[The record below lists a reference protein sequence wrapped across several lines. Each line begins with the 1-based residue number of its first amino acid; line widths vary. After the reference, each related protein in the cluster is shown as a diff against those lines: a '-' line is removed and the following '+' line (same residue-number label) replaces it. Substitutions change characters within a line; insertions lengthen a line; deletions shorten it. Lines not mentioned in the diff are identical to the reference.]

1 MSKDIPNIGG
11 DRPHGRI
18 VITYGTFDV
27 LHQGH
32 INLLRRAKE
41 LGDWLIVGVTT
52 DNFDLERG
60 KMNTRDSVMKRVQA
74 VKETGYVDE
83 VIIEEYKGQKIDD
96 IQKYNVDVFAIGSDW
111 EGYFDYLKEYCEVVY
126 LPRTQGISSTMLR
139 EEQISVRIGII
150 WTGSIA
156 GRFVPEA
163 KFVSGNTVSAAYNPD
178 QEECRKF
185 CSANGIPMAARTLD
199 ELLAN
204 CDAVYVASPHYTHYE
219 YAKAA
224 LLAGKHVLA
233 ETPFVLHLSEAEE
246 LFSIAGAKERT
257 LMVAHKTAY
266 CPAFRHL
273 VSMLKSGVIGKIV
286 DINAS
291 VTTLTDENS
300 SKLDHA
306 RFGGSMNE
314 NACFPLLPIIK
325 LLGRDIRNINFYSIM
340 KNDVDMYTKAVFRY
354 DNATASFQVGLGA
367 KTEGNMVISGTQ
379 GYIYVPAPW
388 WKTDY
393 FELRFEDQ
401 NMNRKCFYPFMGEGL
416 RYEIREF
423 VSQILNPEQNLY
435 LLTKEEIIA
444 MARVQEDYINGKNVY
459 KLS

>member
-1 MSKDIPNIGG
+1 MNKAISNQDSPRK
-11 DRPHGRI
+11 RI

-60 KMNTRDSVMKRVQA
+60 KLNTRDSVMKRVQA
-74 VKETGYVDE
+74 VKDTGYADE

-139 EEQISVRIGII
+139 ESQISVRIGVIG
-150 WTGSIA
+150 TGSIA
-156 GRFVPEA
+156 RRFVPEVS
-163 KFVSGNTVSAAYNPD
+163 FVSGNEISAAYNPD
-178 QEECRKF
+178 TEACRDF
-185 CSANGIPMAARTLD
+185 CRTFGIGTAASSLE

-204 CDAVYVASPHYTHYE
+204 CDAVYVASPHYTHFE

-224 LLAGKHVLA
+224 LEAGKDVFC
-233 ETPFVLHLSEAEE
+233 ETPFVLHLAE
-246 LFSIAGAKERT
+246 AKELYAIAEAKRRT

-273 VSMLKSGVIGKIV
+273 VTMLKSGVIGKIV

-291 VTTLTDENS
+291 VTTLTDERS
-300 SKLDHA
+300 VKLDHN

-314 NACFPLLPIIK
+314 NACFPLLPILK
-325 LLGRDIRNINFYSIM
+325 LLGQDVRNINFYSIM

-367 KTEGNMVISGTQ
+367 KTEGNMVISGTK

-393 FELRFEDQ
+393 FEQRFEDQ
-401 NMNRKCFYPFMGEGL
+401 NLNRKCFFPFMGEGL

-423 VSQILNPEQNLY
+423 ISHILNPDQSLY
-435 LLTKEEIIA
+435 LLTKEEILKMTQI
-444 MARVQEDYINGKNVY
+444 QEDYINGVNVY

>member
-1 MSKDIPNIGG
+1 MNKAISNQDSPRK
-11 DRPHGRI
+11 RI

-60 KMNTRDSVMKRVQA
+60 KLNTRDTVMKRVQA
-74 VKETGYVDE
+74 VKDTGYADE

-139 EEQISVRIGII
+139 ESQISVRIGVIG
-150 WTGSIA
+150 TGSIA
-156 GRFVPEA
+156 RRFVPEA
-163 KFVSGNTVSAAYNPD
+163 SFVSGNEISAAYNPD
-178 QEECRKF
+178 TEACRDF
-185 CSANGIPMAARTLD
+185 CRTFGIGTAASSLE

-204 CDAVYVASPHYTHYE
+204 CDAVYVASPHYTHFE

-224 LLAGKHVLA
+224 LEAGKDVFC
-233 ETPFVLHLSEAEE
+233 ETPFVLHLAE
-246 LFSIAGAKERT
+246 AKELYAIAEAKRRT

-273 VSMLKSGVIGKIV
+273 VTMLKSGVIGKIV

-291 VTTLTDENS
+291 VTTLTDERS
-300 SKLDHA
+300 VKLDHN

-314 NACFPLLPIIK
+314 NACFPLLPILK
-325 LLGRDIRNINFYSIM
+325 LLGQDVRNINFYSIM

-367 KTEGNMVISGTQ
+367 KTEGNMVISGTK

-393 FELRFEDQ
+393 FEQRFEDQ
-401 NMNRKCFYPFMGEGL
+401 NLNRKCFFPFMGEGL

-423 VSQILNPEQNLY
+423 ISHILNPDQSLY
-435 LLTKEEIIA
+435 LLTKEEILKMTQI
-444 MARVQEDYINGKNVY
+444 QEDYINGVNVY

>member
-1 MSKDIPNIGG
+1 MNKAISNQDSPRK
-11 DRPHGRI
+11 RI

-60 KMNTRDSVMKRVQA
+60 KLNTRDSVMTRVQA
-74 VKETGYVDE
+74 VKDTGYADE
-83 VIIEEYKGQKIDD
+83 VIIDEYKGQKIDD

-139 EEQISVRIGII
+139 ESQISVRIGVIG
-150 WTGSIA
+150 TGSIA
-156 GRFVPEA
+156 RRFVPEA
-163 KFVSGNTVSAAYNPD
+163 SFVSGNEISAAYNPD
-178 QEECRKF
+178 TEACRDF
-185 CSANGIPMAARTLD
+185 CRTFGIGTAASSLE

-204 CDAVYVASPHYTHYE
+204 CDAVYVASPHYTHFE

-224 LLAGKHVLA
+224 LEAGKDVFC
-233 ETPFVLHLSEAEE
+233 ETPFVLHLAE
-246 LFSIAGAKERT
+246 AKELYAIAEAKRRT

-273 VSMLKSGVIGKIV
+273 VTMLKSGVIGKIV

-291 VTTLTDENS
+291 VTTLTDERS
-300 SKLDHA
+300 VKLDHN

-314 NACFPLLPIIK
+314 NACFPLLPILK
-325 LLGRDIRNINFYSIM
+325 LLGQDVRNINFYSIM

-367 KTEGNMVISGTQ
+367 KTEGNMVISGTK

-393 FELRFEDQ
+393 FEQRFEDQ
-401 NMNRKCFYPFMGEGL
+401 NLNRKCFFPFMGEGL

-423 VSQILNPEQNLY
+423 ISHILNPDQSLY
-435 LLTKEEIIA
+435 LLTKEEILKMTQI
-444 MARVQEDYINGKNVY
+444 QEDYINGVNVY

>member
-1 MSKDIPNIGG
+1 MKK
-11 DRPHGRI
+11 

-32 INLLRRAKE
+32 VNLLKRAKA

-74 VKETGYVDE
+74 VKDTGYADE

-96 IQKYNVDVFAIGSDW
+96 ILKYGVDIFAIGSDW
-111 EGYFDYLKEYCEVVY
+111 EGRFDYLKEYCEVVY
-126 LPRTQGISSTMLR
+126 LPRTEGISSTMIR
-139 EEQISVRIGII
+139 EEEANVRIGII
-150 WTGSIA
+150 GTGSIA
-156 GRFVPEA
+156 SRFVPEA
-163 KFVSGNTVSAAYNPD
+163 GFVSGNTVTAAYNPD
-178 QEECRKF
+178 AEECRRF
-185 CSANGIPMAARTLD
+185 CAEKGIATAASSLD
-199 ELLAN
+199 GLLAA
-204 CDAVYVASPHYTHYE
+204 CDAVYIASPHYTHYE
-219 YAKAA
+219 YARAA
-224 LLAGKHVLA
+224 LKAGKDVLC
-233 ETPFVLHLSEAEE
+233 ETPFVLRLPEAEE
-246 LFSIAGAKERT
+246 LYSIAEAGHRT

-273 VSMLKSGVIGKIV
+273 VTMLKSGVIGKIV

-291 VTTLTDENS
+291 VTTLTDETS
-300 SKLDHA
+300 QKLDHNK
-306 RFGGSMNE
+306 FGGSMNE
-314 NACFPLLPIIK
+314 NACFPLLPIVK
-325 LLGRDIRNINFYSIM
+325 LLGKEIRNVNFYSIM

-367 KTEGNMVISGTQ
+367 KTEGNMVISGTK

-388 WKTDY
+388 WKTEY
-393 FELRFEDQ
+393 FEQRFEDQ
-401 NMNRKCFYPFMGEGL
+401 NQNRKCFFPFMGEGL

-423 VSQILNPEQNLY
+423 VSRIMNQDSREYI
-435 LLTKEEIIA
+435 LTKEEILK
-444 MARVQEDYINGKNVY
+444 MTQVQEDYINGKNVY

>member
-150 WTGSIA
+150 GTGSIA
-156 GRFVPEA
+156 GRFVP
-163 KFVSGNTVSAAYNPD
+163 
-178 QEECRKF
+178 
-185 CSANGIPMAARTLD
+185 
-199 ELLAN
+199 
-204 CDAVYVASPHYTHYE
+204 
-219 YAKAA
+219 
-224 LLAGKHVLA
+224 
-233 ETPFVLHLSEAEE
+233 
-246 LFSIAGAKERT
+246 
-257 LMVAHKTAY
+257 
-266 CPAFRHL
+266 
-273 VSMLKSGVIGKIV
+273 
-286 DINAS
+286 
-291 VTTLTDENS
+291 
-300 SKLDHA
+300 
-306 RFGGSMNE
+306 
-314 NACFPLLPIIK
+314 
-325 LLGRDIRNINFYSIM
+325 
-340 KNDVDMYTKAVFRY
+340 
-354 DNATASFQVGLGA
+354 
-367 KTEGNMVISGTQ
+367 
-379 GYIYVPAPW
+379 
-388 WKTDY
+388 
-393 FELRFEDQ
+393 
-401 NMNRKCFYPFMGEGL
+401 
-416 RYEIREF
+416 
-423 VSQILNPEQNLY
+423 
-435 LLTKEEIIA
+435 
-444 MARVQEDYINGKNVY
+444 
-459 KLS
+459 

>member
-1 MSKDIPNIGG
+1 MKK
-11 DRPHGRI
+11 

-32 INLLRRAKE
+32 INLLKRARE
-41 LGDWLIVGVTT
+41 LGDCLIVGVTT

-60 KMNTRDSVMKRVQA
+60 KLNTRDDVMKRVQA
-74 VKETGYVDE
+74 VKDTGYADE

-96 IQKYNVDVFAIGSDW
+96 ILKYGVDVFAIGSDW
-111 EGYFDYLKEYCEVVY
+111 EGKFDYLKEYCEVVY

-139 EEQISVRIGII
+139 EEEANVRVGII
-150 WTGSIA
+150 GTGSIA
-156 GRFVPEA
+156 ARFVPEA
-163 KFVSGNTVSAAYNPD
+163 RFVSGNTVTAAYNPD
-178 QEECRKF
+178 LQECRKF
-185 CSANGIPMAARTLD
+185 CEANDIPLAASSAQ
-199 ELLAN
+199 ELLGA
-204 CDAVYVASPHYTHYE
+204 CDAVYIASPHYTHYE

-224 LLAGKHVLA
+224 LEAGRDVLC
-233 ETPFVLHLSEAEE
+233 ETPFVLRLSEAEE
-246 LFSIAGAKERT
+246 LYAIAEKGHRT

-273 VSMLKSGVIGKIV
+273 VTMLKSGVIGKVV

-291 VTTLTDENS
+291 VTTLTDES
-300 SKLDHA
+300 SQKLDHT

-325 LLGRDIRNINFYSIM
+325 LLGKDIRDVNFYSIM
-340 KNDVDMYTKAVFRY
+340 KNGVDMYTKAVLRY
-354 DNATASFQVGLGA
+354 DSATASFQVGLGA
-367 KTEGNMVISGTQ
+367 KTEGNMVISGTR

-393 FELRFEDQ
+393 FEQRFEDQ
-401 NMNRKCFYPFMGEGL
+401 NQNRKCFFPFMGEGL

-423 VSQILNPEQNLY
+423 ISRVIHPGCREY
-435 LLTKEEIIA
+435 LLTKDEILK
-444 MARVQEDYINGKNVY
+444 MTQVQEDYIEGRNVY

>member
-1 MSKDIPNIGG
+1 MNKAISNQDSPRK
-11 DRPHGRI
+11 RI

-60 KMNTRDSVMKRVQA
+60 KLNTRDSVMKRVQA
-74 VKETGYVDE
+74 VKDTGYADE

-139 EEQISVRIGII
+139 ESQISVRIGVIG
-150 WTGSIA
+150 TGSIA
-156 GRFVPEA
+156 RRFVPEA
-163 KFVSGNTVSAAYNPD
+163 SFVSGNEISAAYNPD
-178 QEECRKF
+178 TEACRDF
-185 CSANGIPMAARTLD
+185 CRTFGIGTAASSLE

-204 CDAVYVASPHYTHYE
+204 CDAVYVASPHYTHFE

-224 LLAGKHVLA
+224 LEAGKDVFC
-233 ETPFVLHLSEAEE
+233 ETPFVLHLAE
-246 LFSIAGAKERT
+246 AKELYAIAEAKRRT

-273 VSMLKSGVIGKIV
+273 VTMLKSGVIGKIV

-291 VTTLTDENS
+291 VTTLTDERS
-300 SKLDHA
+300 VKLDHN

-314 NACFPLLPIIK
+314 NACFPLLPILK
-325 LLGRDIRNINFYSIM
+325 LLGQDVRNINFYSIM

-367 KTEGNMVISGTQ
+367 KTEGNMVISGTK

-388 WKTDY
+388 WKTNY
-393 FELRFEDQ
+393 FEQRFEDQ
-401 NMNRKCFYPFMGEGL
+401 NLNRKCFFPFMGEGL

-423 VSQILNPEQNLY
+423 ISHILNPDQSLY
-435 LLTKEEIIA
+435 LLTKEEILKMTQI
-444 MARVQEDYINGKNVY
+444 QEDYINGVNVY

>member
-1 MSKDIPNIGG
+1 MNKAISNQDSPRK
-11 DRPHGRI
+11 RI

-60 KMNTRDSVMKRVQA
+60 KLNTRDSVMKRVQA
-74 VKETGYVDE
+74 VKDTGYADE

-111 EGYFDYLKEYCEVVY
+111 EGHFDYLKEYCEVVY

-139 EEQISVRIGII
+139 ESQISVRIGVIG
-150 WTGSIA
+150 TGSIA
-156 GRFVPEA
+156 RRFVPEA
-163 KFVSGNTVSAAYNPD
+163 SFVSGNEISAAYNPD
-178 QEECRKF
+178 TEACRDF
-185 CSANGIPMAARTLD
+185 CRTFGIGTAASSLE

-204 CDAVYVASPHYTHYE
+204 CDAVYVASPHYTHFE

-224 LLAGKHVLA
+224 LEAGKDVFC
-233 ETPFVLHLSEAEE
+233 ETPFVLHLAE
-246 LFSIAGAKERT
+246 AKELYAIAEAKRRT

-273 VSMLKSGVIGKIV
+273 VTMLKSGVIGKIV

-291 VTTLTDENS
+291 VTTLTDERS
-300 SKLDHA
+300 VKLDHN

-314 NACFPLLPIIK
+314 NACFPLLPILK
-325 LLGRDIRNINFYSIM
+325 LLGQDVRNINFYSIM

-367 KTEGNMVISGTQ
+367 KTEGNMVISGTK

-393 FELRFEDQ
+393 FEQRFEDQ
-401 NMNRKCFYPFMGEGL
+401 NLNRKCFFPFMGEGL

-423 VSQILNPEQNLY
+423 ISHILNPDQSLY
-435 LLTKEEIIA
+435 LLTKEEILKMTQI
-444 MARVQEDYINGKNVY
+444 QEDYINGVNVY

>member
-1 MSKDIPNIGG
+1 MNKAISNQDSPRK
-11 DRPHGRI
+11 RI
-18 VITYGTFDV
+18 VITYGTSDV
-27 LHQGH
+27 LHHGH

-60 KMNTRDSVMKRVQA
+60 KLNTRDSVMKRVQA
-74 VKETGYVDE
+74 VKDTGYADE

-139 EEQISVRIGII
+139 ESQISVRIGVIG
-150 WTGSIA
+150 TGSIA
-156 GRFVPEA
+156 RRFVPEA
-163 KFVSGNTVSAAYNPD
+163 SFVSGNEISAAYNPD
-178 QEECRKF
+178 TEACRDF
-185 CSANGIPMAARTLD
+185 CRTFGIGTAASSLE

-204 CDAVYVASPHYTHYE
+204 CDAVYVASPHYTHFE

-224 LLAGKHVLA
+224 LEAGKDVFC
-233 ETPFVLHLSEAEE
+233 ETPFVLHLAE
-246 LFSIAGAKERT
+246 AKELYAIAEAKRRT

-273 VSMLKSGVIGKIV
+273 VTMLKSGVIGKIV

-291 VTTLTDENS
+291 VTTLTDERS
-300 SKLDHA
+300 VKLDHN

-314 NACFPLLPIIK
+314 NACFPLLPILK
-325 LLGRDIRNINFYSIM
+325 LLGQDVRNINFYSIM

-367 KTEGNMVISGTQ
+367 KTEGNMVISGTK

-393 FELRFEDQ
+393 FEQRFEDQ
-401 NMNRKCFYPFMGEGL
+401 NLNRKCFFPFMGEGL

-423 VSQILNPEQNLY
+423 ISHILNPDQSLY
-435 LLTKEEIIA
+435 LLTKEEILKMTQI
-444 MARVQEDYINGKNVY
+444 QEDYINGVNVY

>member
-1 MSKDIPNIGG
+1 MNKAISNQDSPRK
-11 DRPHGRI
+11 RI

-60 KMNTRDSVMKRVQA
+60 KLNTRDSVMKRVQA
-74 VKETGYVDE
+74 VKDTGYADE

-139 EEQISVRIGII
+139 ESQISVRIGVIG
-150 WTGSIA
+150 TGSIA
-156 GRFVPEA
+156 RRFVPEA
-163 KFVSGNTVSAAYNPD
+163 SFVSGNEISAAYNPD
-178 QEECRKF
+178 TEACRDF
-185 CSANGIPMAARTLD
+185 CRTFGIGTAASSLE

-204 CDAVYVASPHYTHYE
+204 CNAVYVASPHYTHFE

-224 LLAGKHVLA
+224 LEAGKDVFC
-233 ETPFVLHLSEAEE
+233 ETPFVLHLAE
-246 LFSIAGAKERT
+246 AKELYAIAEAKRRT

-273 VSMLKSGVIGKIV
+273 VTMLKSGVIGKIV

-291 VTTLTDENS
+291 VTTLTDERS
-300 SKLDHA
+300 VKLDHN

-314 NACFPLLPIIK
+314 NACFPLLPILK
-325 LLGRDIRNINFYSIM
+325 LLGQDVRNINFYSIM

-367 KTEGNMVISGTQ
+367 KTEGNMVISGTK

-393 FELRFEDQ
+393 FEQRFEDQ
-401 NMNRKCFYPFMGEGL
+401 NLNRKCFFPFMGEGL

-423 VSQILNPEQNLY
+423 ISHILNPDQSLY
-435 LLTKEEIIA
+435 LLTKEEILKMTQI
-444 MARVQEDYINGKNVY
+444 QEDYINGVNVY

>member
-1 MSKDIPNIGG
+1 MNKAISNQDSPRK
-11 DRPHGRI
+11 RI

-60 KMNTRDSVMKRVQA
+60 KLNTRDSVMKRVQA
-74 VKETGYVDE
+74 VKDTGYADE

-139 EEQISVRIGII
+139 ESQISVRIGVIG
-150 WTGSIA
+150 TGSIA
-156 GRFVPEA
+156 RRFVPEA
-163 KFVSGNTVSAAYNPD
+163 SFVSGNEISAAYNPD
-178 QEECRKF
+178 TEACRDF
-185 CSANGIPMAARTLD
+185 CRTFGIGTAASSLE

-204 CDAVYVASPHYTHYE
+204 CDAVYVASPHYTHFE

-224 LLAGKHVLA
+224 LEAGKDVFC
-233 ETPFVLHLSEAEE
+233 ETPFVLHLAE
-246 LFSIAGAKERT
+246 AKELYAIAEAKRRT

-273 VSMLKSGVIGKIV
+273 VTMLKSGVIGKIV

-291 VTTLTDENS
+291 VTTLTDERS
-300 SKLDHA
+300 VKLDHN

-314 NACFPLLPIIK
+314 NACFPLLPILK
-325 LLGRDIRNINFYSIM
+325 LLGQDVRNINFYSIM

-354 DNATASFQVGLGA
+354 DNATASLQVGLGA
-367 KTEGNMVISGTQ
+367 KTEGNMVISGTK

-393 FELRFEDQ
+393 FEQRFEDQ
-401 NMNRKCFYPFMGEGL
+401 NLNRKCFFPFMGEGL

-423 VSQILNPEQNLY
+423 ISHILNPDQSLY
-435 LLTKEEIIA
+435 LLTKEEILKMTQI
-444 MARVQEDYINGKNVY
+444 QEDYINGVNVY

>member
-1 MSKDIPNIGG
+1 MNKAISNQDSPRK
-11 DRPHGRI
+11 RI

-60 KMNTRDSVMKRVQA
+60 KLNTRDSVMKRVQA
-74 VKETGYVDE
+74 VKDTGYADE

-139 EEQISVRIGII
+139 KSQISVRIGVIG
-150 WTGSIA
+150 TGSIA
-156 GRFVPEA
+156 RRFVPEA
-163 KFVSGNTVSAAYNPD
+163 SFVSGNEISAAYNPD
-178 QEECRKF
+178 TEACRDF
-185 CSANGIPMAARTLD
+185 CRTFGIGTAASSLE

-204 CDAVYVASPHYTHYE
+204 CDAVYVASPHYTHFE

-224 LLAGKHVLA
+224 LEAGKDVFC
-233 ETPFVLHLSEAEE
+233 ETPFVLHLAE
-246 LFSIAGAKERT
+246 AKELYAIAEAKRRT

-273 VSMLKSGVIGKIV
+273 VTMLKSGVIGKIV

-291 VTTLTDENS
+291 VTTLTDERS
-300 SKLDHA
+300 VKLDHN

-314 NACFPLLPIIK
+314 NACFPLLPILK
-325 LLGRDIRNINFYSIM
+325 LLGQDVRNINFYSIM

-367 KTEGNMVISGTQ
+367 KTEGNMVISGTK

-393 FELRFEDQ
+393 FEQCFEDQ
-401 NMNRKCFYPFMGEGL
+401 NLNRKCFFPFMGEGL

-423 VSQILNPEQNLY
+423 ISHILNPDQSLY
-435 LLTKEEIIA
+435 LLTKEEILKMTQI
-444 MARVQEDYINGKNVY
+444 QEDYINGVNVY

>member
-1 MSKDIPNIGG
+1 MSKDIPNIGD

-41 LGDWLIVGVTT
+41 LGDYLIVGVTT
-52 DNFDLERG
+52 DNFDMERG
-60 KMNTRDSVMKRVQA
+60 KLNTRDSVMKRVQA
-74 VKETGYVDE
+74 VKETGYADE

-96 IQKYNVDVFAIGSDW
+96 VQRYDVDVFAIGSDW
-111 EGYFDYLKEYCEVVY
+111 EGYFDYMKEFCEVVY
-126 LPRTQGISSTMLR
+126 LPRTEGISSTMLR

-150 WTGSIA
+150 GTGSIA

-163 KFVSGNTVSAAYNPD
+163 KFVSGNTISAAYNPD
-178 QEECRKF
+178 HAECEAF
-185 CSANGIPMAARTLD
+185 CSANGIPLAARTFE
-199 ELLAN
+199 ELLDG

-219 YAKAA
+219 YVKAA
-224 LLAGKHVLA
+224 LEAGKDVLC
-233 ETPFVLHLSEAEE
+233 ETPFVLRLTQAEE
-246 LFSIAGAKERT
+246 LYSIAEARHKT
-257 LMVAHKTAY
+257 LLIAHKTAY

-273 VSMLKSGVIGKIV
+273 VTMLKSGVIGKIV

-291 VTTLTDENS
+291 VTTLTDEKS
-300 SKLDHA
+300 SKLDHNQY
-306 RFGGSMNE
+306 GGSMNE

-325 LLGRDIRNINFYSIM
+325 LLGREVRNINFYSIM
-340 KNDVDMYTKAVFRY
+340 KNEVDMYTKAVFRY

-367 KTEGNMVISGTQ
+367 KTEGNMVISGTK

-393 FELRFEDQ
+393 FEQRFEDQ
-401 NMNRKCFYPFMGEGL
+401 NLNRKCFFPFMGEGL

-423 VSQILNPEQNLY
+423 ISRILNPNQSMY
-435 LLTKEEIIA
+435 LLTKDEILKMTGI
-444 MARVQEDYINGKNVY
+444 QEDYINGKNVY

>member
-1 MSKDIPNIGG
+1 MNKAISNQDSPRK
-11 DRPHGRI
+11 RI

-60 KMNTRDSVMKRVQA
+60 KLNTRDSVMKRVQA
-74 VKETGYVDE
+74 VEDTGYADE

-139 EEQISVRIGII
+139 ESQISVRIGVIG
-150 WTGSIA
+150 TGSIA
-156 GRFVPEA
+156 RRFVPEA
-163 KFVSGNTVSAAYNPD
+163 SFVSGNEISAAYNPD
-178 QEECRKF
+178 TEACRDF
-185 CSANGIPMAARTLD
+185 CRTFGIGTAASSLE

-204 CDAVYVASPHYTHYE
+204 CDAVYVASPHYTHFE

-224 LLAGKHVLA
+224 LEAGKDVFC
-233 ETPFVLHLSEAEE
+233 ETPFVLHLAE
-246 LFSIAGAKERT
+246 AKELYAIAEAKRRT

-273 VSMLKSGVIGKIV
+273 VTMLKSGVIGKIV

-291 VTTLTDENS
+291 VTTLTDERS
-300 SKLDHA
+300 VKLDHN

-314 NACFPLLPIIK
+314 NACFPLLPILK
-325 LLGRDIRNINFYSIM
+325 LLGQDVRNINFYSIM

-367 KTEGNMVISGTQ
+367 KTEGNMVISGTK

-393 FELRFEDQ
+393 FEQRFEDQ
-401 NMNRKCFYPFMGEGL
+401 NLNRKCFFPFMGEGL

-423 VSQILNPEQNLY
+423 ISHILNPDQSLY
-435 LLTKEEIIA
+435 LLTKEEILKMTQI
-444 MARVQEDYINGKNVY
+444 QEDYINGVNVY

>member
-1 MSKDIPNIGG
+1 MNKAISNQDSPRK
-11 DRPHGRI
+11 RI

-60 KMNTRDSVMKRVQA
+60 KLNTRDSVMKRVQA
-74 VKETGYVDE
+74 VKDTGYADE

-139 EEQISVRIGII
+139 ESQISVRIGVIG
-150 WTGSIA
+150 TGSIA
-156 GRFVPEA
+156 RRFVPEA
-163 KFVSGNTVSAAYNPD
+163 SFVSGNEISAAYNPD
-178 QEECRKF
+178 TEACRDF
-185 CSANGIPMAARTLD
+185 CRTFGIGTAASSLE

-204 CDAVYVASPHYTHYE
+204 CDAVYVASPHYTHFE

-224 LLAGKHVLA
+224 LEAGKDVFC
-233 ETPFVLHLSEAEE
+233 ETPFVLHLAE
-246 LFSIAGAKERT
+246 AKELYAIAEAKRRT

-273 VSMLKSGVIGKIV
+273 VTMLKSGVIGKIV

-291 VTTLTDENS
+291 VTTLTDERS
-300 SKLDHA
+300 VKLDHN

-314 NACFPLLPIIK
+314 NACFPLLPILK
-325 LLGRDIRNINFYSIM
+325 LLGQDVRNINFYSIM

-367 KTEGNMVISGTQ
+367 KTEGNMVISVTK

-393 FELRFEDQ
+393 FEQRFEDQ
-401 NMNRKCFYPFMGEGL
+401 NLNRKCFFPFMGEGL

-423 VSQILNPEQNLY
+423 ISHILNPDQSLY
-435 LLTKEEIIA
+435 LLTKEEILKMTQI
-444 MARVQEDYINGKNVY
+444 QEDYINGVNVY

>member
-1 MSKDIPNIGG
+1 MNKAISNQDSPRK
-11 DRPHGRI
+11 RI

-60 KMNTRDSVMKRVQA
+60 KLNTRDSVMKRVQA
-74 VKETGYVDE
+74 VKDTGYADE

-139 EEQISVRIGII
+139 ESQISVRIGVIG
-150 WTGSIA
+150 TGSIA
-156 GRFVPEA
+156 RRFVPEA
-163 KFVSGNTVSAAYNPD
+163 SFVSGNEISAAYNPD
-178 QEECRKF
+178 TEACRDF
-185 CSANGIPMAARTLD
+185 CRTFGIGTAASSLE

-204 CDAVYVASPHYTHYE
+204 CDAVYVASPHYTHFE

-224 LLAGKHVLA
+224 LEAGKDVFC
-233 ETPFVLHLSEAEE
+233 ETPFVLHLAE
-246 LFSIAGAKERT
+246 AKELYAIAEAKRRT

-273 VSMLKSGVIGKIV
+273 VTMLKSGVIGKIV

-291 VTTLTDENS
+291 VTTLTDERS
-300 SKLDHA
+300 VKLDHN

-314 NACFPLLPIIK
+314 NACFPLLPILK
-325 LLGRDIRNINFYSIM
+325 LLGQNVRNINFYSIM

-367 KTEGNMVISGTQ
+367 KTEGNMVISGTK

-393 FELRFEDQ
+393 FEQRFEDQ
-401 NMNRKCFYPFMGEGL
+401 NLNRKCFFPFMGEGL

-423 VSQILNPEQNLY
+423 ISHILNPDQSLY
-435 LLTKEEIIA
+435 LLTKEEILKMTQI
-444 MARVQEDYINGKNVY
+444 QEDYINGVNVY

>member
-1 MSKDIPNIGG
+1 MNKAISNQDGPRK
-11 DRPHGRI
+11 RI

-60 KMNTRDSVMKRVQA
+60 KLNTRDSVMKRVQA
-74 VKETGYVDE
+74 VKDTGYADE

-139 EEQISVRIGII
+139 ESQISVRIGVIG
-150 WTGSIA
+150 TGSIA
-156 GRFVPEA
+156 RRFVPEA
-163 KFVSGNTVSAAYNPD
+163 SFVSGNEISAAYNPD
-178 QEECRKF
+178 TEACRDF
-185 CSANGIPMAARTLD
+185 CRTFGIGTAASSLE

-204 CDAVYVASPHYTHYE
+204 CDAVYVASPHYTHFE

-224 LLAGKHVLA
+224 LEAGKDVFC
-233 ETPFVLHLSEAEE
+233 ETPFVLHLAE
-246 LFSIAGAKERT
+246 AKELYAIAEAKRRT

-273 VSMLKSGVIGKIV
+273 VTMLKSGMIGKIV

-291 VTTLTDENS
+291 VTTLTDERS
-300 SKLDHA
+300 VKLDHN

-314 NACFPLLPIIK
+314 NACFPLLPILK
-325 LLGRDIRNINFYSIM
+325 LLGQDVRNINFYSIM

-367 KTEGNMVISGTQ
+367 KTEGNMVISGTK

-393 FELRFEDQ
+393 FEQRFEDQ
-401 NMNRKCFYPFMGEGL
+401 NLNRKCFFPFMGEGL

-423 VSQILNPEQNLY
+423 ISHILNPDQSLY
-435 LLTKEEIIA
+435 LLTKEEILKMTQI
-444 MARVQEDYINGKNVY
+444 QEDYINGVNVY

>member
-1 MSKDIPNIGG
+1 MNKAISNQDSPRK
-11 DRPHGRI
+11 RI

-60 KMNTRDSVMKRVQA
+60 KLNTRDSVMKRVQA
-74 VKETGYVDE
+74 VKDTGYADE

-139 EEQISVRIGII
+139 ESQISVRIGVIG
-150 WTGSIA
+150 TGSIA
-156 GRFVPEA
+156 RRFVPEA
-163 KFVSGNTVSAAYNPD
+163 SFVSGNEISAAYNPD
-178 QEECRKF
+178 TEACRDF
-185 CSANGIPMAARTLD
+185 CRTFGIGTAASSLE

-204 CDAVYVASPHYTHYE
+204 CDAVYVASPHYTHFE

-224 LLAGKHVLA
+224 LEAGKDVFC
-233 ETPFVLHLSEAEE
+233 ETPFVLHLAE
-246 LFSIAGAKERT
+246 AKELYAIAEAKRRT

-273 VSMLKSGVIGKIV
+273 VTMLKSGVIGKIV

-291 VTTLTDENS
+291 VTTLTDERS
-300 SKLDHA
+300 VKLDHN

-314 NACFPLLPIIK
+314 NACFPLLPILK
-325 LLGRDIRNINFYSIM
+325 LLGQDVRNINFYSIM
-340 KNDVDMYTKAVFRY
+340 KNDVDMYTKAVFSY

-367 KTEGNMVISGTQ
+367 KTEGNMVISGTK

-393 FELRFEDQ
+393 FEQRFEDQ
-401 NMNRKCFYPFMGEGL
+401 NLNRKCFFPFMGEGL

-423 VSQILNPEQNLY
+423 ISHILNPDQSLY
-435 LLTKEEIIA
+435 LLTKEEILKMTQI
-444 MARVQEDYINGKNVY
+444 QEDYINGVNVY

>member
-1 MSKDIPNIGG
+1 MRK
-11 DRPHGRI
+11 

-32 INLLRRAKE
+32 INLLRRAKD

-60 KMNTRDSVMKRVQA
+60 KLNTRDSVMKRVQA
-74 VKETGYVDE
+74 VKETGFADE

-139 EEQISVRIGII
+139 EEQISVRIGVIG
-150 WTGSIA
+150 TGSIA
-156 GRFVPEA
+156 RRFIPEA
-163 KFVSGNTVSAAYNPD
+163 KFVSGNVVTAAYNPD
-178 QEECRKF
+178 YDACSDF
-185 CSANGIPMAARTLD
+185 CMRHGLKAANNLE
-199 ELLAN
+199 ELLVN
-204 CDAVYVASPHYTHYE
+204 CDAVYVASPHYTHFDYV
-219 YAKAA
+219 KAA
-224 LLAGKHVLA
+224 LEAGKDVLC
-233 ETPFVLHLSEAEE
+233 ETPFVLHLSEAEK
-246 LFSIAGAKERT
+246 LYTIAESNHRT

-273 VSMLKSGVIGKIV
+273 VTMLKSGVIGKIV

-291 VTTLTDENS
+291 VTTLTDECS
-300 SKLDHA
+300 SKLDHNK
-306 RFGGSMNE
+306 FGGSMNE

-325 LLGRDIRNINFYSIM
+325 LLGREVRNVNFYSIM
-340 KNDVDMYTKAVFRY
+340 KNDVDIYTKAVFRY

-367 KTEGNMVISGTQ
+367 KTEGNMTVSGTK

-393 FELRFEDQ
+393 FEQRFEDQ
-401 NMNRKCFYPFMGEGL
+401 NLNRKCFFPFMGEGL

-423 VSQILNPEQNLY
+423 ISHILNPGQSIY
-435 LLTKEEIIA
+435 LLTKDEILKMTEI
-444 MARVQEDYINGKNVY
+444 QENYINGKNVF

>member
-1 MSKDIPNIGG
+1 MNKAISNQDSPRK
-11 DRPHGRI
+11 RI

-60 KMNTRDSVMKRVQA
+60 KLNTRDSVMKRVQA
-74 VKETGYVDE
+74 VKDTGYADE

-139 EEQISVRIGII
+139 ESQISVRIGVIG
-150 WTGSIA
+150 TGSIA
-156 GRFVPEA
+156 RRFVPEA
-163 KFVSGNTVSAAYNPD
+163 SFVSGNEISAAYNPD
-178 QEECRKF
+178 TEACRDF
-185 CSANGIPMAARTLD
+185 CRTFGIGTAASSLE

-204 CDAVYVASPHYTHYE
+204 CDAVYVASPHYTHFE

-224 LLAGKHVLA
+224 LEAGKDVFC
-233 ETPFVLHLSEAEE
+233 EPPFVLHLAE
-246 LFSIAGAKERT
+246 AKELYAIAEAKRRT

-273 VSMLKSGVIGKIV
+273 VTMLKSGVIGKIV

-291 VTTLTDENS
+291 VTTLTDERS
-300 SKLDHA
+300 VKLDHN

-314 NACFPLLPIIK
+314 NACFPLLPILK
-325 LLGRDIRNINFYSIM
+325 LLGQDVRNINFYSIM

-367 KTEGNMVISGTQ
+367 KTEGNMVISGTK

-393 FELRFEDQ
+393 FEQRFEDQ
-401 NMNRKCFYPFMGEGL
+401 NLNRKCFFPFMGEGL

-423 VSQILNPEQNLY
+423 ISHILNPDQSLY
-435 LLTKEEIIA
+435 LLTKEEILKMTQI
-444 MARVQEDYINGKNVY
+444 QEDYINGVNVY

>member
-1 MSKDIPNIGG
+1 MNKIFHG
-11 DRPHGRI
+11 DGPHRKT

-41 LGDWLIVGVTT
+41 LGDYLIVGVTT
-52 DNFDLERG
+52 DNFDMERG
-60 KMNTRDSVMKRVQA
+60 KLNTRDSVMKRVQA
-74 VKETGYVDE
+74 VKETGYADE

-96 IQKYNVDVFAIGSDW
+96 VQRYDVDVFAIGSDW
-111 EGYFDYLKEYCEVVY
+111 EGYFDYMKEFCEVVY
-126 LPRTQGISSTMLR
+126 LPRTEGISSTMLR

-150 WTGSIA
+150 GTGSIA

-163 KFVSGNTVSAAYNPD
+163 KFVSGNTISAAYNPD
-178 QEECRKF
+178 HAECEAF
-185 CSANGIPMAARTLD
+185 CSANGIPLAARTFE
-199 ELLAN
+199 ELLDG

-219 YAKAA
+219 YVKAA
-224 LLAGKHVLA
+224 LEAGKDVLC
-233 ETPFVLHLSEAEE
+233 ETPFVLRQTQAEE
-246 LFSIAGAKERT
+246 LYSIAEARHKT
-257 LMVAHKTAY
+257 LLIAHNTAY

-273 VSMLKSGVIGKIV
+273 VTMLKSGVIGKIV

-291 VTTLTDENS
+291 VTTLTDEKS
-300 SKLDHA
+300 SKLDHNQY
-306 RFGGSMNE
+306 GGSMNE

-325 LLGRDIRNINFYSIM
+325 LLGREVRNINFYSIM
-340 KNDVDMYTKAVFRY
+340 KNEVDMYTKAVFRY

-367 KTEGNMVISGTQ
+367 KTEGNMVISGTK

-423 VSQILNPEQNLY
+423 VSHILNPEQNLY
-435 LLTKEEIIA
+435 LLTKEEIIE

>member
-1 MSKDIPNIGG
+1 MNKAISNQDSPRK
-11 DRPHGRI
+11 RI

-60 KMNTRDSVMKRVQA
+60 KLNTRDSVMKRVQS
-74 VKETGYVDE
+74 VKDTGYADE

-139 EEQISVRIGII
+139 ESQISVRIGVIG
-150 WTGSIA
+150 TGSIA
-156 GRFVPEA
+156 RRFVPEA
-163 KFVSGNTVSAAYNPD
+163 SFVSGNEISAAYNPD
-178 QEECRKF
+178 TEACRDF
-185 CSANGIPMAARTLD
+185 CRTFGIGTAASSLE

-204 CDAVYVASPHYTHYE
+204 CDAVYVASPHYTHFD

-224 LLAGKHVLA
+224 LEAGKDVFC
-233 ETPFVLHLSEAEE
+233 ETPFVLHLAE
-246 LFSIAGAKERT
+246 AKELYAIAEAKRRT

-273 VSMLKSGVIGKIV
+273 VTMLKSGVIGKIV

-291 VTTLTDENS
+291 VTTLTDERS
-300 SKLDHA
+300 VKLDHN

-314 NACFPLLPIIK
+314 NACFPLLPILK
-325 LLGRDIRNINFYSIM
+325 LLGQDVRNINFYSIM

-367 KTEGNMVISGTQ
+367 KTEGNMVISGTK

-393 FELRFEDQ
+393 FEQRFEDQ
-401 NMNRKCFYPFMGEGL
+401 NLNRKCFFPFMGEGL

-423 VSQILNPEQNLY
+423 ISHILNPDQSLY
-435 LLTKEEIIA
+435 LLTKEEILKMTQI
-444 MARVQEDYINGKNVY
+444 QEDYINGVNVY

>member
-1 MSKDIPNIGG
+1 MNKAISNQDSPRK
-11 DRPHGRI
+11 RI

-60 KMNTRDSVMKRVQA
+60 KLNTRDSVMKRVQA
-74 VKETGYVDE
+74 VKDTGYADE

-139 EEQISVRIGII
+139 ESQISVRIGVIG
-150 WTGSIA
+150 TGSIA
-156 GRFVPEA
+156 RRFVPEA
-163 KFVSGNTVSAAYNPD
+163 SFVSGNEISAAYNPD
-178 QEECRKF
+178 TEACRDF
-185 CSANGIPMAARTLD
+185 CRTFGIGTAASSLE

-204 CDAVYVASPHYTHYE
+204 CDAVYVASPHYTHFE

-224 LLAGKHVLA
+224 LEAGKDVFC
-233 ETPFVLHLSEAEE
+233 ETPFVLHLAE
-246 LFSIAGAKERT
+246 AKELYAIAEAKRRT

-273 VSMLKSGVIGKIV
+273 VTMLKSGVIGKIV

-291 VTTLTDENS
+291 VTTLTDERS
-300 SKLDHA
+300 VKLDHN

-314 NACFPLLPIIK
+314 NACFPLLPILK
-325 LLGRDIRNINFYSIM
+325 LLGQDVRNINFYSIM

-367 KTEGNMVISGTQ
+367 KTEGNMVISGTK

-393 FELRFEDQ
+393 FEQRFEDQ
-401 NMNRKCFYPFMGEGL
+401 NLNRKCFFPFMGEGL

-423 VSQILNPEQNLY
+423 ISHILNPDQSLY
-435 LLTKEEIIA
+435 LLTKEETLKMTQI
-444 MARVQEDYINGKNVY
+444 QEDYINGVNVY

>member
-1 MSKDIPNIGG
+1 MNKAISNQDSPRK
-11 DRPHGRI
+11 RI

-32 INLLRRAKE
+32 IILLRRAKE

-60 KMNTRDSVMKRVQA
+60 KLNTRDSVMKRVQA
-74 VKETGYVDE
+74 VKDTGYADE

-139 EEQISVRIGII
+139 ESQISVRIGVIG
-150 WTGSIA
+150 TGSIA
-156 GRFVPEA
+156 RRFVPEA
-163 KFVSGNTVSAAYNPD
+163 SFVSGNEISAAYNPD
-178 QEECRKF
+178 TEACRDF
-185 CSANGIPMAARTLD
+185 CMTFGIGTAASSLE

-204 CDAVYVASPHYTHYE
+204 CDAVYVASPHYTHFE

-224 LLAGKHVLA
+224 LEAGKDVFC
-233 ETPFVLHLSEAEE
+233 ETPFVLHLAE
-246 LFSIAGAKERT
+246 AKELYAIAEAKRRT

-273 VSMLKSGVIGKIV
+273 VTMLKSGVIGKIV

-291 VTTLTDENS
+291 VTTLTDERS
-300 SKLDHA
+300 VKLDHN

-314 NACFPLLPIIK
+314 NACFPLLPILK
-325 LLGRDIRNINFYSIM
+325 LLGQDVRNINFYSIM

-367 KTEGNMVISGTQ
+367 KTEGNMVISGTK

-393 FELRFEDQ
+393 FEQRFEDQ
-401 NMNRKCFYPFMGEGL
+401 NLNRKCFFPFMGEGL

-423 VSQILNPEQNLY
+423 ISHILNPDQSLY
-435 LLTKEEIIA
+435 LLTKEEILKMTQI
-444 MARVQEDYINGKNVY
+444 QEDYINGVNVY

>member
-1 MSKDIPNIGG
+1 MNKAISNQDSPRK
-11 DRPHGRI
+11 RI

-60 KMNTRDSVMKRVQA
+60 KLNTRDSVMKRVQA
-74 VKETGYVDE
+74 VKDTGYADE

-139 EEQISVRIGII
+139 ESQISVRIGVIG
-150 WTGSIA
+150 TGSIA
-156 GRFVPEA
+156 RRFVPEA
-163 KFVSGNTVSAAYNPD
+163 SFVSGNEISAAYNPD
-178 QEECRKF
+178 TEACRDF
-185 CSANGIPMAARTLD
+185 CRTFGIGTAASSLE

-204 CDAVYVASPHYTHYE
+204 CDAVYVASPHYTHFE

-224 LLAGKHVLA
+224 LEAEKDVFC
-233 ETPFVLHLSEAEE
+233 ETPFVLHLAE
-246 LFSIAGAKERT
+246 AKELYAIAEAKRRT

-273 VSMLKSGVIGKIV
+273 VTMLKSGVIGKIV

-291 VTTLTDENS
+291 VTTLTDERS
-300 SKLDHA
+300 VKLDHN

-314 NACFPLLPIIK
+314 NACFPLLPILK
-325 LLGRDIRNINFYSIM
+325 LLGQDVRNINFYSIM

-367 KTEGNMVISGTQ
+367 KTEGNMVISGTK

-393 FELRFEDQ
+393 FEQRFEDQ
-401 NMNRKCFYPFMGEGL
+401 NLNRKCFFPFMGEGL

-423 VSQILNPEQNLY
+423 ISHILNPDQSLY
-435 LLTKEEIIA
+435 LLTKEEILKMTQI
-444 MARVQEDYINGKNVY
+444 QEDYINGVNVY

>member
-1 MSKDIPNIGG
+1 MNKAISNQDSPRK
-11 DRPHGRI
+11 RI

-60 KMNTRDSVMKRVQA
+60 KLNTRDSVMKRVQA
-74 VKETGYVDE
+74 VKDTGYADE

-139 EEQISVRIGII
+139 ESQISVRIGVIG
-150 WTGSIA
+150 TGSIA
-156 GRFVPEA
+156 RRFVPEA
-163 KFVSGNTVSAAYNPD
+163 SFVSGNEISAAYNPD
-178 QEECRKF
+178 TEACRDF
-185 CSANGIPMAARTLD
+185 CRTFGIGTAASSLE

-204 CDAVYVASPHYTHYE
+204 CDAVYVASPHYTHFE

-224 LLAGKHVLA
+224 LEAGKDVFC
-233 ETPFVLHLSEAEE
+233 ETPFVLHLAE
-246 LFSIAGAKERT
+246 AKELYAIAEAKRRT

-273 VSMLKSGVIGKIV
+273 VTMLKSGVIGKIV

-291 VTTLTDENS
+291 VTTLTYERS
-300 SKLDHA
+300 VKLDHN

-314 NACFPLLPIIK
+314 NACFPLLPILK
-325 LLGRDIRNINFYSIM
+325 LLGQDVRNINFYSIM

-367 KTEGNMVISGTQ
+367 KTEGNMVISGTK

-393 FELRFEDQ
+393 FEQRFEDQ
-401 NMNRKCFYPFMGEGL
+401 NLNRKCFFPFMGEGL

-423 VSQILNPEQNLY
+423 ISHILNPDQSLY
-435 LLTKEEIIA
+435 LLTKEEILKMTQI
-444 MARVQEDYINGKNVY
+444 QEDYINGVNVY

>member
-1 MSKDIPNIGG
+1 MNKAISNQDSPRK
-11 DRPHGRI
+11 RI

-60 KMNTRDSVMKRVQA
+60 KLNTRDSVMKRVQA
-74 VKETGYVDE
+74 VKDTGYADE

-139 EEQISVRIGII
+139 ESQISVRIGVIG
-150 WTGSIA
+150 TGSIA
-156 GRFVPEA
+156 RRFVPEA
-163 KFVSGNTVSAAYNPD
+163 SFVSGNEISAAYNPD
-178 QEECRKF
+178 TEACRDF
-185 CSANGIPMAARTLD
+185 CRTFGIGTAASSLE

-204 CDAVYVASPHYTHYE
+204 CDAVYVASPHYTHFE

-224 LLAGKHVLA
+224 LEAGKDVFC
-233 ETPFVLHLSEAEE
+233 ETPFVLHLAE
-246 LFSIAGAKERT
+246 AKELYAIAEAKRRT

-273 VSMLKSGVIGKIV
+273 VTMLKSGVIGKIV

-291 VTTLTDENS
+291 VTTLTDERS
-300 SKLDHA
+300 VKLDHN

-314 NACFPLLPIIK
+314 NACFPLLPILK
-325 LLGRDIRNINFYSIM
+325 LLGQDVRNINFYSIM

-367 KTEGNMVISGTQ
+367 KTEGNMVISGTK

-393 FELRFEDQ
+393 FEQRFEDQ
-401 NMNRKCFYPFMGEGL
+401 NLNRKCFFPFMGEGL

-423 VSQILNPEQNLY
+423 ISHILNPDQSLY
-435 LLTKEEIIA
+435 LLTKEEILKMTQI
-444 MARVQEDYINGKNVY
+444 QEDYINGVNVY
-459 KLS
+459 KLT

>member
-1 MSKDIPNIGG
+1 MNKIFHG
-11 DRPHGRI
+11 DGPHRKT

-41 LGDWLIVGVTT
+41 LGDYLIVGVTT
-52 DNFDLERG
+52 DNFDMERG
-60 KMNTRDSVMKRVQA
+60 KLNTRDSVMKRVQA
-74 VKETGYVDE
+74 VKETGYADE

-96 IQKYNVDVFAIGSDW
+96 VQRYDVDVFAIGSDW
-111 EGYFDYLKEYCEVVY
+111 EGYFDYMKEFCEVVY
-126 LPRTQGISSTMLR
+126 LPRTEGISSTMLR

-150 WTGSIA
+150 GTGSIA

-163 KFVSGNTVSAAYNPD
+163 KFVSGNTISAAYNPD
-178 QEECRKF
+178 HAECEAF
-185 CSANGIPMAARTLD
+185 CSANGIPLAARTFE
-199 ELLAN
+199 ELLDG

-219 YAKAA
+219 YVKAA
-224 LLAGKHVLA
+224 LEAGKDVLC
-233 ETPFVLHLSEAEE
+233 ETPFVLRLTQAEE
-246 LFSIAGAKERT
+246 LYSIAEARHKT
-257 LMVAHKTAY
+257 LLIAHKTAY

-273 VSMLKSGVIGKIV
+273 VTMLKSGVIGKIV

-291 VTTLTDENS
+291 VTTLTDEKS
-300 SKLDHA
+300 SKLDHNQY
-306 RFGGSMNE
+306 GGSMNE

-325 LLGRDIRNINFYSIM
+325 LLGREVRNINFYSIM
-340 KNDVDMYTKAVFRY
+340 KNEVDMYTKAVFRY
-354 DNATASFQVGLGA
+354 DSATASFQVGLGA

-401 NMNRKCFYPFMGEGL
+401 NLNRKSFFPFMGEGL

-423 VSQILNPEQNLY
+423 ISHILNPDQSMY
-435 LLTKEEIIA
+435 LLTKDEVLKMTGI
-444 MARVQEDYINGKNVY
+444 QEDYINGKNVY

>member
-1 MSKDIPNIGG
+1 MNKAISNQDSPRK
-11 DRPHGRI
+11 RI

-60 KMNTRDSVMKRVQA
+60 KLNTRDSVMKRVQA
-74 VKETGYVDE
+74 VKDTGYADE

-139 EEQISVRIGII
+139 KSQISVRIGVIG
-150 WTGSIA
+150 TGSIA
-156 GRFVPEA
+156 RRFVPEA
-163 KFVSGNTVSAAYNPD
+163 SFVSGNEISAAYNPD
-178 QEECRKF
+178 TEACRDF
-185 CSANGIPMAARTLD
+185 CRTFGIGTAASSLE

-204 CDAVYVASPHYTHYE
+204 CDAVYVASPHYTHFE

-224 LLAGKHVLA
+224 LEAGKDVFC
-233 ETPFVLHLSEAEE
+233 ETPFVLHLAE
-246 LFSIAGAKERT
+246 AKELYAIAEAKRRT

-266 CPAFRHL
+266 CQAFRHL
-273 VSMLKSGVIGKIV
+273 VTMLKSGVIGKIV

-291 VTTLTDENS
+291 VTTLTDERS
-300 SKLDHA
+300 VKLDHN

-314 NACFPLLPIIK
+314 NACFPLLPILK
-325 LLGRDIRNINFYSIM
+325 LLGQDVRNINFYSIM

-367 KTEGNMVISGTQ
+367 KTEGNMVISGTK

-393 FELRFEDQ
+393 FEQRFEDQ
-401 NMNRKCFYPFMGEGL
+401 NLNRKCFFPFMGEGL

-423 VSQILNPEQNLY
+423 ISHILNPDQSLY
-435 LLTKEEIIA
+435 LLTKEEILKMTQI
-444 MARVQEDYINGKNVY
+444 QEDYINGVNVY

>member
-1 MSKDIPNIGG
+1 MNKAISNQDSPRK
-11 DRPHGRI
+11 RI

-60 KMNTRDSVMKRVQA
+60 KLNTRDSVMKRVQA
-74 VKETGYVDE
+74 VKDTGYADE

-139 EEQISVRIGII
+139 ESQISVRIGVIG
-150 WTGSIA
+150 TGSIA
-156 GRFVPEA
+156 RRFVPEA
-163 KFVSGNTVSAAYNPD
+163 SFVSGNKISAAYNPD
-178 QEECRKF
+178 TEACRDF
-185 CSANGIPMAARTLD
+185 CRTFGIGTAASSLE

-204 CDAVYVASPHYTHYE
+204 CDAVYVASPHYTHFE

-224 LLAGKHVLA
+224 LEAGKDVFC
-233 ETPFVLHLSEAEE
+233 ETPFVLHLAE
-246 LFSIAGAKERT
+246 AKELYAIAEAKRRT

-273 VSMLKSGVIGKIV
+273 VTMLKSGVIGKIV

-291 VTTLTDENS
+291 VTTLTDERS
-300 SKLDHA
+300 VKLDHN

-314 NACFPLLPIIK
+314 NACFPLLPILK
-325 LLGRDIRNINFYSIM
+325 LLGQDVRNINFYSIM

-367 KTEGNMVISGTQ
+367 KTEGNMVISGTK

-393 FELRFEDQ
+393 FEQRFEDQ
-401 NMNRKCFYPFMGEGL
+401 NLNRKCFFPFMGEGL

-423 VSQILNPEQNLY
+423 ISHILNPDQSLY
-435 LLTKEEIIA
+435 LLTKEEILKMTQI
-444 MARVQEDYINGKNVY
+444 QEDYINGVNVY

>member
-1 MSKDIPNIGG
+1 
-11 DRPHGRI
+11 
-18 VITYGTFDV
+18 
-27 LHQGH
+27 
-32 INLLRRAKE
+32 
-41 LGDWLIVGVTT
+41 
-52 DNFDLERG
+52 
-60 KMNTRDSVMKRVQA
+60 MKRVQA
-74 VKETGYVDE
+74 VKDTGYADE

-139 EEQISVRIGII
+139 ESQISVRIGVIG
-150 WTGSIA
+150 TGSIA
-156 GRFVPEA
+156 RRFVPEA
-163 KFVSGNTVSAAYNPD
+163 SFVSGNEISAAYNPD
-178 QEECRKF
+178 TEACRDF
-185 CSANGIPMAARTLD
+185 CRTFGIGTAASSLE

-204 CDAVYVASPHYTHYE
+204 CDAVYVASPHYTHFE

-224 LLAGKHVLA
+224 LEAGKDVFC
-233 ETPFVLHLSEAEE
+233 ETPFVLHLAE
-246 LFSIAGAKERT
+246 AKELYAIAEAKRRT

-273 VSMLKSGVIGKIV
+273 VTMLKSGVIGKIV

-291 VTTLTDENS
+291 VTTLTDERS
-300 SKLDHA
+300 VKLDHN

-314 NACFPLLPIIK
+314 NACFPLLPILK
-325 LLGRDIRNINFYSIM
+325 LLGQDVRNINFYSIM

-367 KTEGNMVISGTQ
+367 KTEGNMVISGTK

-393 FELRFEDQ
+393 FEQRFEDQ
-401 NMNRKCFYPFMGEGL
+401 NLNRKCFFPFMGEGL

-423 VSQILNPEQNLY
+423 ISHILNPDQSLY
-435 LLTKEEIIA
+435 LLTKEEILKMTQI
-444 MARVQEDYINGKNVY
+444 QEDYINGVNVY